1 MKLQT
6 AKGVR
11 DVPPAEKMVKNQ
23 VLQTMQEVFQLYG
36 FSPLETPIIERFST
50 LSAKGGAGAG
60 SDALLEIFKLSD
72 QGKRKLGL
80 RFDLTLPLARYM
92 AMNPH
97 LKLPFKR
104 YEIGRVFRDGPIKLG
119 RYREFWQVDI
129 DIIGTSSMLAD
140 AEIIAVAE
148 NVFKKLKLS
157 TEIRINNRKLLNG
170 LLEQAGINDKEQ
182 AIIAIDKLAKIG
194 QSGVSKE
201 LRQRG
206 YKDPEIKKIFSYIK
220 ENVTLSQL
228 KSKVKNPLAKEGLA
242 ELQELISYLNQM
254 GVKSVIFDVSLARG
268 LGYYTGTVFEAFLK
282 SGKVTSSIAA
292 GGRYDKLIHTLGGP
306 QIPALGVSFGLE
318 PIMDTLK
325 DIGLTTQA
333 VTKVLVIPIGMIE
346 KALQVVQKLRKE
358 NIPTDFAIGK
368 KGVSK
373 NLQYAGALNIPYTII
388 IGEDE
393 VKKNRLLLRDM
404 QSGTEQLLSTKDVIA
419 KLK

>member
-1 MKLQT
+1 
-6 AKGVR
+6 
-11 DVPPAEKMVKNQ
+11 
-23 VLQTMQEVFQLYG
+23 
-36 FSPLETPIIERFST
+36 
-50 LSAKGGAGAG
+50 
-60 SDALLEIFKLSD
+60 
-72 QGKRKLGL
+72 
-80 RFDLTLPLARYM
+80 
-92 AMNPH
+92 
-97 LKLPFKR
+97 
-104 YEIGRVFRDGPIKLG
+104 
-119 RYREFWQVDI
+119 
-129 DIIGTSSMLAD
+129 
-140 AEIIAVAE
+140 
-148 NVFKKLKLS
+148 
-157 TEIRINNRKLLNG
+157 
-170 LLEQAGINDKEQ
+170 
-182 AIIAIDKLAKIG
+182 
-194 QSGVSKE
+194 
-201 LRQRG
+201 
-206 YKDPEIKKIFSYIK
+206 
-220 ENVTLSQL
+220 
-228 KSKVKNPLAKEGLA
+228 LAKEGLA